1 MARVSDIY
9 LLRQEQAK
17 VQAQVRVLHKR
28 GLEPSVIADNLG
40 MPEKAVRVIV
50 RWCC

>member
-1 MARVSDIY
+1 MARASDVY
-9 LLRQEQAK
+9 LLRQEMAK
-17 VQAQVRVLHKR
+17 VQTQVRILHKK

-40 MPEKAVRVIV
+40 MSERVVRMIV